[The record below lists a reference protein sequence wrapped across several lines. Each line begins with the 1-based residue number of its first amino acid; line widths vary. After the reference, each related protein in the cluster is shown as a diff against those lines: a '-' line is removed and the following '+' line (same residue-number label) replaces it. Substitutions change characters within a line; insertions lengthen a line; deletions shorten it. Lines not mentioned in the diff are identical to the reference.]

1 MDLGSALVSLLI
13 AMVIKIFV
21 MIIATRLV
29 LILMGAIRSK
39 NYLKTEITLE
49 PSEVFEIK
57 ILFYSLLLFWISEL
71 VCGIEMYIILRTHY
85 LLKII
90 HVFSSAFGMGLF
102 LIGIFLIF
110 DKRTLHIFH
119 QNKPCFAT
127 SICKACT
134 YRQGDKCS
142 LELMYKFMLVM
153 LFIATIPIFF
163 ASTEV
168 QFADLAKYKLP
179 FDSLNNYYDTVI
191 IPFIQKIY
199 PDYRPGGRELYVP
212 YAQVLSEYRII
223 PVLTII
229 LCLSAGIL
237 LYLKRFLYSICTAL
251 FAVGIIF
258 FSYFQ
263 MLTNY
268 LTQDSL
274 LGALMHE
281 ITELWFLLLT
291 IEILKK
297 LYGYRSTKILE
308 KSLAKESINP
318 I

>member
-29 LILMGAIRSK
+29 LILLGAIRGK
-39 NYLKTEITLE
+39 NYLKTEISLE
-49 PSEVFEIK
+49 QSEVFEIK
-57 ILFYSLLLFWISEL
+57 ILFFSLFLFWISEL
-71 VCGIEMYIILRTHY
+71 VCGIEMYIILQTHY

-102 LIGIFLIF
+102 LIGIFLII
-110 DKRTLHIFH
+110 DKRVLHVFN
-119 QNKPCFAT
+119 QDKPCFAI
-127 SICKACT
+127 SVCKGCT
-134 YRQGDKCS
+134 YRQKEKCS
-142 LELMYKFMLVM
+142 FELMYKLMLVL
-153 LFIATIPIFF
+153 LFIATIPIFY

-168 QFADLAKYKLP
+168 QFADIEKYKLP
-179 FDSLNNYYDTVI
+179 FESLNNYYDTVI

-199 PDYRPGGRELYVP
+199 TGYEPGGKDLYIP
-212 YAQVLSEYRII
+212 YAQVFSEYRII

-229 LCLSAGIL
+229 LCLSTGNL
-237 LYLKRFLYSICTAL
+237 LYFKRMLYSICTAL

-268 LTQDSL
+268 VTQDSL

-281 ITELWFLLLT
+281 IAELWFLLLT
-291 IEILKK
+291 IDILKK
-297 LYGYRSTKILE
+297 LYRYRKTSARLTYQE
-308 KSLAKESINP
+308 G
-318 I
+318 